1 MTVERRVGRSF
12 VCVWCDRLFWGISVS
27 DTEILGHYHIS
38 KLSPLG
44 GGRETGIM
52 AKFLG
57 ILLVFLWL
65 YQDGEGLLLL
75 LMFLN

>member
-1 MTVERRVGRSF
+1 MTVERRVGRNF
-12 VCVWCDRLFWGISVS
+12 VCIWCDRLFGGISVV
-27 DTEILGHYHIS
+27 DTEIPSHYHIS
-38 KLSPLG
+38 KLRPLG
-44 GGRETGIM
+44 GGRETGIT

-75 LMFLN
+75 LLMF